1 MLKIREEVSNRDK
14 DYHLVQ
20 RYQSSTRS
28 SCFCKESIKQRLIIE
43 HLTKLLSKIATYCN
57 PFLEP
62 RFKDKVK
69 DRETKELQT
78 NQDLKLEMLGRRRVD
93 QL

>member
-1 MLKIREEVSNRDK
+1 MLKIREEVANRDK

-28 SCFCKESIKQRLIIE
+28 SCFRKVSINQRLIIE
-43 HLTKLLSKIATYCN
+43 HLTNLLSKIATYYN

-62 RFKDKVK
+62 KFKDKVK

-78 NQDLKLEMLGRRRVD
+78 NQDLRLEMLGRRRVD